1 MTLVLIRLKDC
12 VFSAIFILPFKDD
25 DTRRLLNAKLTTNIT
40 RKVSIPITQNL
51 NYFTSWR
58 LFSSNSSIR
67 PYTNFRAFSIFA
79 IFPTIFRNA
88 QWLSPLGHMTIKV
101 AQNANLILIYD
112 PNSNLNN
119 YTINLGIDY
128 LPYSD
133 AIGTSNF
140 LENEGW
146 FRSPSLFPSQFITIT

>member
-1 MTLVLIRLKDC
+1 
-12 VFSAIFILPFKDD
+12 
-25 DTRRLLNAKLTTNIT
+25 
-40 RKVSIPITQNL
+40 
-51 NYFTSWR
+51 
-58 LFSSNSSIR
+58 
-67 PYTNFRAFSIFA
+67 
-79 IFPTIFRNA
+79 
-88 QWLSPLGHMTIKV
+88 MTIKV